1 MIQKEN
7 LIVKNDVDTQREEK
21 KKERER
27 EKLRIQNLGL
37 DYCHDSSLALH

>member
-27 EKLRIQNLGL
+27 EREKSLGFRT
-37 DYCHDSSLALH
+37 